1 MSEQP
6 NQRSG
11 ATSRLAW
18 ILPLVPL
25 LYFLSIAPVGKITQR
40 WTSPTAGA
48 ALEKFYY
55 PAFWLYNHSLPFRAA
70 FDSYLKTLNSTTSY
84 CKSPDGKWELICK
97 APTHDEADARHV
109 LLLKRM
115 RGGVVEL
122 RRIEGNGCHALWSP
136 DSCNIAVTDR
146 WASERSDVMIYCV
159 AHVQSGKSVAKLLP
173 KGAIRTDELSGH
185 CYFESVKWLSSRLL
199 QIKISGHTDEAPV
212 RSFEHKFVF
221 DVQSAGFKQLEN

>member
-11 ATSRLAW
+11 AASRLVW

-25 LYFLSIAPVGKITQR
+25 LYFLSIAPVVKITQR
-40 WTSPTAGA
+40 WNSPTKRA
-48 ALEKFYY
+48 ARAKLYY
-55 PAFWLYNHSLPFRAA
+55 PAFWLHNHCPPFGAA
-70 FDSYLKTLNSTTSY
+70 FDAYLKMLSSTRTSS
-84 CKSPDGKWELICK
+84 KSPDGKWELICK
-97 APTHDEADARHV
+97 APTNNEADARHV

-136 DSCNIAVTDR
+136 DSSHLAVTDR
-146 WASERSDVMIYCV
+146 WASDRSDVWICSL
-159 AHVQSGKSVAKLLP
+159 AHPQSGRSLAKLLP
-173 KGAIRTDELSGH
+173 TGAIRNDELSGH

-199 QIKISGHTDEAPV
+199 QVRISGHTDEAPV
-212 RSFEHKFVF
+212 RSFEHDFVF
-221 DVQSAGFKQLEN
+221 DVQSGGFKQLEN